1 MLQDRRDFL
10 RSAGAGALGV
20 AGSLWRSPF
29 AAAQIPTVVRSPYI
43 QNLSRTAGT
52 VLWTTREGGVAAL
65 EYSTDRS
72 FSSGVTARTREFLP
86 AETGMATYYQQ
97 EVRLNDLLPGTQYYY
112 RVVHNGKTV
121 LAGDDLSWRTAG
133 SGPFTFLVFGDSGQA
148 TPAQLRVA
156 TAMLLE
162 KPDLVLHT
170 GDIAYASGTF
180 EEFQRVF
187 FNYYKEMLSRV
198 PIFPCPGNHDYAT
211 RSCGPYLTMYS
222 LPFAD
227 VPPPDF
233 GRYYSFDWG
242 NVHFVSLDSNK
253 PLADVDRGTGKMVEW
268 LETDLANTRKFWK
281 VVYFQHPPYATG
293 PNQNTPESALARQYI
308 TPILD
313 KYGVQIVFSGD
324 EHNYQRTLPVFGGA
338 AVAADAGTVYVTTGG
353 GGADLYNTNPNPLAA
368 MSESAHH
375 YMRVTV
381 QGTKL
386 TARAIR
392 PDGSEIEAVT
402 LAPPPVISDL
412 RVASAAPSST
422 TPVHRGTLTILGR
435 QLSAYEV
442 TDSSYFPPNEVNGT
456 VVHLDGR
463 RLPLMYVSGDTIVAL
478 LRATGRGEA
487 TVRVTTPNGWTETTT
502 YL

>member
-1 MLQDRRDFL
+1 
-10 RSAGAGALGV
+10 
-20 AGSLWRSPF
+20 
-29 AAAQIPTVVRSPYI
+29 
-43 QNLSRTAGT
+43 
-52 VLWTTREGGVAAL
+52 
-65 EYSTDRS
+65 
-72 FSSGVTARTREFLP
+72 
-86 AETGMATYYQQ
+86 
-97 EVRLNDLLPGTQYYY
+97 
-112 RVVHNGKTV
+112 
-121 LAGDDLSWRTAG
+121 
-133 SGPFTFLVFGDSGQA
+133 
-148 TPAQLRVA
+148 
-156 TAMLLE
+156 MLLE

-170 GDIAYASGTF
+170 GDIAYARGTF

-187 FNYYKEMLSRV
+187 FNYYKEMLWRV
-198 PIFPCPGNHDYAT
+198 PIFPCPGNHDYET
-211 RSCGPYLTMYS
+211 KSCGPYLTMYS

-227 VPPPDF
+227 VPLPDF
-233 GRYYSFDWG
+233 GRYYSFDWA

-313 KYGVQIVFSGD
+313 KYGVQIVCSGD
-324 EHNYQRTLPVFGGA
+324 EHNYQRTLPVLAGA
-338 AVAADAGTVYVTTGG
+338 AVAADAGTVYITTGG
-353 GGADLYNTNPNPLAA
+353 GGADLYNTNLNPLAA

-375 YMRVTV
+375 YMRVSV
-381 QGTKL
+381 AGTKL

-402 LAPPPVISDL
+402 LSPPPVISSL
-412 RVASAAPSST
+412 RVASAAPSNL

-487 TVRVTTPNGWTETTT
+487 TVRVTTPNGWTETRT
-502 YL
+502 YF